1 MTVATSSPIA
11 ISAVPDV
18 ESTEAAMA
26 LTPQEF
32 YAALTTRNTGV
43 VGPLDQETVANARV
57 LVAGCGSI
65 GGAAVE
71 PLVRF
76 GFQHLILADP
86 GTYELTNLNRQN
98 ATVADLGRQ
107 KVEVS
112 CERALAINPHAEIA
126 VVTAGVTADN
136 VDELV
141 KDVAIVIDGVDIT
154 TRSGLVAKG
163 LLHQAA
169 KAARLPLFTGWDMSG
184 TQYIRVY
191 DYRKDIPLFDGQ
203 VTLRET
209 ETQSMWPLLAR
220 MVPARKVPRDLLRII
235 RTGLERDVFTFPQL
249 VHAADQFGAVA
260 TSLAYN
266 IATGRKV
273 ATRVTIDI
281 HARTTPPI
289 QRVKESLLQPV
300 EAARLLRSIISTSR
314 AQ

>member
-11 ISAVPDV
+11 ICAVPDV

-107 KVEVS
+107 KAEVS

-184 TQYIRVY
+184 RQYIRVY
-191 DYRKDIPLFDGQ
+191 DYRKDIPLFHGQ

-281 HARTTPPI
+281 HARTAPPI

-300 EAARLLRSIISTSR
+300 EAARLLCSIISTSR
-314 AQ
+314 SQ